1 MTEPSKKATPR
12 LTVPAPTLSG
22 SGEKTPGKQHTL
34 TGGNHSEGQDEAE
47 EERGQE
53 VIECKA
59 LLEDV
64 SELHQ
69 VTAMRG
75 TSETIYLLYI
85 I

>member
-1 MTEPSKKATPR
+1 MPAPTVSMTEPSKKATPR
-12 LTVPAPTLSG
+12 LTVQVA
-22 SGEKTPGKQHTL
+22 
-34 TGGNHSEGQDEAE
+34 HSEGQDEAE

-75 TSETIYLLYI
+75 TSETIYL
-85 I
+85 